1 MSLGVSDCSSLRRML
16 VLQAVVKRP
25 DARHPKF
32 QGMRPTKK
40 YAAMTRN
47 EGNAA
52 DGLFPTAC

>member
-1 MSLGVSDCSSLRRML
+1 MP
-16 VLQAVVKRP
+16 VLQAVVKCP

-32 QGMRPTKK
+32 QGMRRTEK

-52 DGLFPTAC
+52 DGLFSTAC